1 MGFLESW
8 HLQAKFLPC
17 LISLLYAP
25 TRKPAFDS
33 DIENSL
39 FSFDLIGLGTFFK
52 YSACHPSLS
61 FLIHDNRVFIDD
73 KDLQGSGGDGYKN
86 YGIDSK
92 TGAIVIVRP
101 DGYVG
106 MISPL
111 DKISDIDVYFG
122 SFAISRDFSKT

>member
-1 MGFLESW
+1 MALSI
-8 HLQAKFLPC
+8 
-17 LISLLYAP
+17 ISNP
-25 TRKPAFDS
+25 HNTR
-33 DIENSL
+33 I
-39 FSFDLIGLGTFFK
+39 
-52 YSACHPSLS
+52 
-61 FLIHDNRVFIDD
+61 FIDD

-122 SFAISRDFSKT
+122 SFAISLDSSKL